1 MSKLR
6 VYFRKTVKRLFKGGF
21 FHIFGAS
28 TINKIIGFASTWVI
42 VRLVSKAD
50 YGVYTYA
57 YNIYHFILL
66 LNGFGIASAVLQV
79 GSETDNLR
87 EKERYYRYG
96 LWFGTVADLFLA
108 IVMIIIGVFIPLPI
122 EGSGILLTWMFGLP
136 LLTLIPELQYMYL
149 RVNARNKEYSSITL
163 FNTFTVFVLS
173 CVFAYLL
180 KTPGLIIAG
189 YLSHIITIILA
200 SYKYKIPVAIKR
212 VKLFGE
218 ELKSVI
224 SIALISMLNNGLSR
238 LMYLLDI
245 FVLGLVIPDSNVVA
259 AYKIATN
266 IPTALQFIPAAI
278 IVYIYPHFARNK
290 DNGEWL
296 VSHYKRII
304 VPFGLFNIMVSA
316 FMFIFAE
323 YIIKILFGVQYL
335 DAVTPFRIL
344 SIAYFFSATLRS
356 ISGNLLVTQR
366 KLKFNLYISVFS
378 SAFNTVLNVF
388 MIRAW
393 ASNGAAIATLLT
405 GLLSGLV
412 STIYLLKV
420 FSQKQQVANG

>member
-1 MSKLR
+1 MTELKLL
-6 VYFRKTVKRLFKGGF
+6 FRKTVTKLSKGGF

-57 YNIYHFILL
+57 YNIYHFVLL
-66 LNGFGIASAVLQV
+66 LNGFGIASAVLQM
-79 GSETDNLR
+79 GSETDDLK
-87 EKERYYRYG
+87 EKERYYKFG
-96 LWFGTVADLFLA
+96 LWFGTLADLFLA
-108 IVMIIIGVFIPLPI
+108 FVMVLIGLFIPLPI
-122 EGSGILLTWMFGLP
+122 EGSGILLAWMFGLP

-149 RVNARNKEYSSITL
+149 RINARNKEYSSITIL
-163 FNTFTVFVLS
+163 NTFAVFVLS
-173 CVFAYLL
+173 CILAYLL

-189 YLSHIITIILA
+189 YLSHIITIVVA
-200 SYKYKIPVAIKR
+200 RNRYKIPVAIHKI
-212 VKLFGE
+212 KLFGE
-218 ELKSVI
+218 ELKTVV

-245 FVLGLVIPDSNVVA
+245 FVLGLVIPDSTVVA

-296 VSHYKRII
+296 ISHYKRLI
-304 VPFGLFNIMVSA
+304 VPFGLFNVAVSA
-316 FMFIFAE
+316 FMFVFAK

-344 SIAYFFSATLRS
+344 SVAYFFSATLRS
-356 ISGNLLVTQR
+356 LSGNLLVTQR
-366 KLKFNLYISVFS
+366 KLKFNLFISVFS

-393 ASNGAAIATLLT
+393 ASNGAAVATLLT
-405 GLLSGLV
+405 GLLSGLI
-412 STIYLLKV
+412 STTYLLRIFKN
-420 FSQKQQVANG
+420 KQ

>member
-1 MSKLR
+1 M
-6 VYFRKTVKRLFKGGF
+6 
-21 FHIFGAS
+21 
-28 TINKIIGFASTWVI
+28 I

-57 YNIYHFILL
+57 YNIYHFVLL
-66 LNGFGIASAVLQV
+66 LNGFGIASAVLQM
-79 GSETDNLR
+79 GSETDDLK
-87 EKERYYRYG
+87 EKERYYKFG
-96 LWFGTVADLFLA
+96 LWFGTLADLFLA
-108 IVMIIIGVFIPLPI
+108 FVMVLIGLFIPLPI
-122 EGSGILLTWMFGLP
+122 EGSGILLAWMFGLP

-149 RVNARNKEYSSITL
+149 RINARNKEYSSITIL
-163 FNTFTVFVLS
+163 NTFAVFVLS
-173 CVFAYLL
+173 CILAYLL

-189 YLSHIITIILA
+189 YLSHIITIVVA
-200 SYKYKIPVAIKR
+200 RYRYKIPVAIHKI
-212 VKLFGE
+212 KLLGE
-218 ELKSVI
+218 ELKTVV

-238 LMYLLDI
+238 LMYPLDI
-245 FVLGLVIPDSNVVA
+245 FVLGLVIPDSTVVA

-296 VSHYKRII
+296 ISHYKRLI
-304 VPFGLFNIMVSA
+304 VPFGLFNVAVSA
-316 FMFIFAE
+316 FMFVFAK

-344 SIAYFFSATLRS
+344 SVAYFFSATLRS
-356 ISGNLLVTQR
+356 LSGNLLVTQR
-366 KLKFNLYISVFS
+366 KLKFNLFISVFS

-393 ASNGAAIATLLT
+393 ASNGAAVATLLT
-405 GLLSGLV
+405 GLLSGLI
-412 STIYLLKV
+412 STTYLLRIFKN
-420 FSQKQQVANG
+420 KQ